1 MATINPEGHK
11 FGPYS
16 MKDMNGVIVNNLAP
30 VKLSEFRQENKEKI
44 NLLESTVKGVGAKI
58 VDFSDH
64 QCWNDICELLVPS
77 GNTIMRDSNHYAK
90 EYSMYWASS
99 IDVLTEF

>member
-16 MKDMNGVIVNNLAP
+16 MKDINGVIVNNLAP

-44 NLLESTVKGVGAKI
+44 DLL
-58 VDFSDH
+58 
-64 QCWNDICELLVPS
+64 
-77 GNTIMRDSNHYAK
+77 
-90 EYSMYWASS
+90 
-99 IDVLTEF
+99 